1 MGNPDLIFAVA
12 GVAALLAATL
22 PQLLSR
28 RPFSLP
34 LACLLC
40 GLLLYLLP
48 LELPDADPIAHRALV
63 EHATEICVLISLM
76 GAGLA
81 INRPFGRRSWSSTWR
96 LLGWTLP
103 LTVLGVAAAAY
114 GLLGWPLAAA
124 LLLGAVLA
132 PTDPVL
138 ASDVQV
144 GEPVESD
151 EADESE
157 KPDKREEPEESV
169 DSDKDEAPE
178 EPVDSKK
185 DDDPDKDD
193 DSEKDDEVRFTL
205 TSEAGL
211 NDGLAFPLVY
221 AAIALAVSGGAGWLG
236 EWALV
241 DVLYRCGAGVV
252 GGLLMGKLL
261 GRLFFRARVSD
272 LRLAEHRDGFVA
284 LAATF
289 LAYGLTE
296 LVHGYGFIAV
306 FVTACTIRAA
316 ERHHGYNGVLHG
328 FIEQIE
334 RLFTA
339 WLIVL
344 LGGFVA
350 LGGLNALTWRGAAV
364 GLLLILVI
372 RPLTG
377 WLAELGG
384 RAGPRERIATA
395 FFGIRGIG
403 SLFYLAYALGQADF
417 GVPAEE
423 LWAVVAFTVVA
434 SLVVHGIS
442 ATPVMT
448 RLDRLR
454 DRVGRARDV
463 DPATQH
469 L

>member
-1 MGNPDLIFAVA
+1 GA

-22 PQLLSR
+22 PRLLNR

-34 LACLLC
+34 LACLL
-40 GLLLYLLP
+40 GGVLLYVLP
-48 LELPDADPIAHRALV
+48 LELPDPDPVAHRALV

-81 INRPFGRRSWSSTWR
+81 INRPFGRRNWSSTWR

-103 LTVLGVAAAAY
+103 LTVVAVAAAAY

-144 GEPVESD
+144 GEPV
-151 EADESE
+151 
-157 KPDKREEPEESV
+157 
-169 DSDKDEAPE
+169 
-178 EPVDSKK
+178 
-185 DDDPDKDD
+185 
-193 DSEKDDEVRFTL
+193 DSEKADDEVRFTL

-221 AAIALAVSGGAGWLG
+221 AAIALAVSGGAGWIA
-236 EWALV
+236 EWTLV
-241 DVLYRCGAGVV
+241 DLLYRCAAGVV
-252 GGLLMGKLL
+252 CGLLMGKVL
-261 GRLFFRARVSD
+261 GRLFFRAPKSD

-316 ERHHGYNGVLHG
+316 ERSHGYNGVLHG

-339 WLIVL
+339 WLILL

-350 LGGLNALTWRGAAV
+350 VGGLSALTWRGAAV
-364 GLLLILVI
+364 ALLLLLVI

-384 RAGPRERIATA
+384 RAGPRERVATA

-423 LWAVVAFTVVA
+423 LWAVVAFTVLA
-434 SLVVHGIS
+434 SLVIHGIS
-442 ATPVMT
+442 ASPVMN

-454 DRVGRARDV
+454 DKVGGGRDAE
-463 DPATQH
+463 PAAQH

>member
-1 MGNPDLIFAVA
+1 MGNPDLVFALA
-12 GVAALLAATL
+12 GVGALLAAVL
-22 PQLLSR
+22 PRLLNR

-34 LACLLC
+34 LVCLIC
-40 GLLLYLLP
+40 GALLYLLP
-48 LELPDADPIAHRALV
+48 LDLPEPDPVAHRALV
-63 EHATEICVLISLM
+63 EHVTEICVLISLM

-81 INRPFGRRSWSSTWR
+81 INRPFGRRGWASTWR

-103 LTVLGVAAAAY
+103 LTVVAVAGAAGAV
-114 GLLGWPLAAA
+114 LGWPPAAA

-144 GEPVESD
+144 GEPV
-151 EADESE
+151 
-157 KPDKREEPEESV
+157 
-169 DSDKDEAPE
+169 
-178 EPVDSKK
+178 
-185 DDDPDKDD
+185 
-193 DSEKDDEVRFTL
+193 DSEKADDEVRFTL

-211 NDGLAFPLVY
+211 NDGLAFPLVF
-221 AAIALAVSGGAGWLG
+221 AAIAMAGSGGFGWAGG
-236 EWALV
+236 WALT
-241 DVLYRCGAGVV
+241 DLLYRCGAGVV
-252 GGLLMGKLL
+252 CGLLAGKLL

-296 LVHGYGFIAV
+296 LAHGYGFIAV

-316 ERHHGYNGVLHG
+316 ERTHGYNGVLHG

-339 WLIVL
+339 WLILL
-344 LGGFVA
+344 LGGSVA
-350 LGGLNALTWRGAAV
+350 TGGLAALTWRGAAV
-364 GLLLILVI
+364 GLLLLLVI
-372 RPLTG
+372 RPLAG
-377 WLAELGG
+377 WVAQLGG
-384 RAGPRERIATA
+384 SAGPRERGVTA

-423 LWAVVAFTVVA
+423 LWAVVIFTVLG
-434 SLVVHGIS
+434 SLVLHGMT
-442 ATPVMT
+442 ATPVMA

-454 DRVGRARDV
+454 DRAADT
-463 DPATQH
+463 DAEPAAQH